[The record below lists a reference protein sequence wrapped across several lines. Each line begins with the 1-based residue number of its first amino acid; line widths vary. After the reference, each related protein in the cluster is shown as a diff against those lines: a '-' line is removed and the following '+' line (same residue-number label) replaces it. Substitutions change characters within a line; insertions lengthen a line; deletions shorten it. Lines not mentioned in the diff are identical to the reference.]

1 MRVPIRKPGKY
12 THLKPDLHLT
22 EEKFRELKDKLEKL
36 KKFSRPQ
43 AAVEMHRLAEMGD
56 LSENAA
62 YQIAK
67 GHLRGINDKISKL
80 EFILSGAKIIK
91 PNKNAEIIQLGS
103 RVTIEIGDKQKTYL
117 ILGSSETNPQKGI
130 ISHNSPLGS
139 ALMGHKTGD
148 KIKIRSKEKEVECM
162 IIKIE

>member
-1 MRVPIRKPGKY
+1 
-12 THLKPDLHLT
+12 
-22 EEKFRELKDKLEKL
+22 
-36 KKFSRPQ
+36 
-43 AAVEMHRLAEMGD
+43 MHRLAEMGD